1 MALKIVD
8 SRMFLLCLRPKIKY
22 VYNSVQSCTTVEV
35 QKYRVLI
42 KKERESKEIPIFAFI
57 IIIKTVIYGCDK

>member
-8 SRMFLLCLRPKIKY
+8 SRMFLLCLRPKINY

-35 QKYRVLI
+35 QKYRVLQI
-42 KKERESKEIPIFAFI
+42 YLQSSEIFFNKVNLKIQAL
-57 IIIKTVIYGCDK
+57 K